1 MEFLIILKYTISLNQ
16 MKTSYTFLVRLKLV
30 LLLCFSLTS
39 CAQQE
44 NSGKLQNEKVGD
56 VSFGKEEVLFI
67 GNSHTYYN
75 QGMSTHLRK
84 FRDGD
89 TLKFDPIIQEI
100 AIGGY
105 SLQDH
110 LGDQATLDKINERSW
125 DVIILQENT
134 AVAAEALTS
143 SVAAMQSFSEMVK
156 PKGTKV
162 FLFMT
167 WPYKDRP
174 EMLSG
179 IRKTYQN
186 GVLATR
192 ATLIPIGLEWLSIDQ
207 NQEVAID
214 LYDADGV
221 HSRLEGTFYA
231 AAMCYRAIYGKSPSD
246 NAYQAGLTAAI
257 ADYLKA
263 KAD

>member
-1 MEFLIILKYTISLNQ
+1 
-16 MKTSYTFLVRLKLV
+16 MKTPYTFLVRLKLV
-30 LLLCFSLTS
+30 LLLSFSLSS

-44 NSGKLQNEKVGD
+44 DSGKLQNEKAGD
-56 VSFGKEEVLFI
+56 VSLGKEEVLFI

-75 QGMSTHLRK
+75 QGMSTHLRN
-84 FRDGD
+84 FRDSD
-89 TLKFDPIIQEI
+89 DLKFDPIIQEI

-105 SLQDH
+105 TLQDH
-110 LGDQATLDKINERSW
+110 LGDQATIDKINERSW

-134 AVAAEALTS
+134 AVASEALSS
-143 SVAAMQSFSEMVK
+143 SVNAMQSFSEMVK

-174 EMLSG
+174 EMLTG

-186 GVLATR
+186 GVLATS
-192 ATLIPIGLEWLSIDQ
+192 ATLVPVGLEWQLIDQ
-207 NQEVAID
+207 NQEVDID

-221 HSRLEGTFYA
+221 HARLEGTFYA
-231 AAMCYRAIYGKSPSD
+231 AAMCYRAIYDKSTS
-246 NAYQAGLTAAI
+246 NNTYQAGLTTEI
-257 ADYLKA
+257 ANYLKA